1 MLVYFGFRMQNVKFS
16 IEKKLRSIRAGKLTT
31 KYGEIKTPVFMPVGT
46 LASVKA
52 IFPKELENLGIEI
65 ILANTYHLMQR
76 PGDELIK
83 GMGGV
88 QSFMSWN
95 KPVLTDSGGFQVW
108 SLSKLKQISENGIFF
123 KSHLD
128 GNTIFLSPERAIEIQ
143 ENLNS
148 DISMVLDECT
158 EYPVSFE
165 RAKKSMELSMRWA
178 ERCKNKFNKRDGFG
192 LFGIVQGGMFNELR
206 KYSAN
211 KLSEIGF
218 DGYALGGL
226 SVGESHEEMIKVIKS
241 TTKYLDENKP
251 RYVMGIGRPVDII
264 RSVEQGIDMF
274 DCVLPTRFGRNGR
287 AFTLEGEI
295 NLRNA
300 KFSDDDSALDPNI
313 ESYASNNFSKSYI
326 HHLTKNN
333 EILSSMIL
341 SLHNIA
347 FYKKMMSDIRE
358 GIVNNRFEEVK
369 LKYLKNNEKFKKN
382 KISGEK

>member
-1 MLVYFGFRMQNVKFS
+1 MLVCFGFRMQNVKFS
-16 IEKKLRSIRAGKLTT
+16 IEKKLRLIRAGKLTT

-52 IFPKELENLGIEI
+52 IFPKELENLGVEI

-83 GMGGV
+83 EMGGV
-88 QSFMSWN
+88 QNFMSWN

-108 SLSKLKQISENGIFF
+108 SLSKLKEISEKGIFF

-178 ERCKNKFNKRDGFG
+178 ERCKNKFNRREGFG
-192 LFGIVQGGMFNELR
+192 LFGIVQGGIFNELR

-211 KLSEIGF
+211 RLSEIGF

-241 TTKYLDENKP
+241 ATKYLDENKP

-287 AFTLEGEI
+287 AFTFEGEI

-300 KFSDDDSALDPNI
+300 KFSNDDSALDPNI
-313 ESYASNNFSKSYI
+313 ESYASSTFSKSYI

-358 GIVNNRFEEVK
+358 GIVNNTFEEVK
-369 LKYLKNNEKFKKN
+369 LKYLKNNEKFKKD
-382 KISGEK
+382 KISGKG

>member
-1 MLVYFGFRMQNVKFS
+1 MKNVKFS
-16 IEKKLRSIRAGKLTT
+16 IEKKLQSIRAGKLTT
-31 KYGEIKTPVFMPVGT
+31 NYGEIKTPVFMPVGT

-52 IFPKELENLGIEI
+52 IFPKELEKLGVEI
-65 ILANTYHLMQR
+65 ILSNTYHLMQR
-76 PGDELIK
+76 PGDELIRE
-83 GMGGV
+83 MGGI
-88 QSFMSWN
+88 QNFMSWN

-108 SLSKLKQISENGIFF
+108 SLSKLKEISEEGIIF

-143 ENLNS
+143 DNLNS

-178 ERCKNKFNKRDGFG
+178 ERCKNKFNSRKGFG

-206 KYSAN
+206 KYSAD

-226 SVGESHEEMIKVIKS
+226 SVGESHEEMIKVINS

-300 KFSDDDSALDPNI
+300 RFSDDDSALDPNI
-313 ESYASNNFSKSYI
+313 ECYASNTFSKSYI

-358 GIVNNRFEEVK
+358 GIVNNKFEEVK

-382 KISGEK
+382 KISRKG

>member
-1 MLVYFGFRMQNVKFS
+1 MQNVKFS
-16 IEKKLRSIRAGKLTT
+16 IEKKLRLIRAGKLTT

-52 IFPKELENLGIEI
+52 IFPKELENLGVEI

-83 GMGGV
+83 EMGGV
-88 QSFMSWN
+88 QNFMSWN

-108 SLSKLKQISENGIFF
+108 SLSKLKEISEKGIFF

-178 ERCKNKFNKRDGFG
+178 ERCKNKFNRREGFG
-192 LFGIVQGGMFNELR
+192 LFGIVQGGIFNELR

-211 KLSEIGF
+211 RLSEIGF

-241 TTKYLDENKP
+241 ATKYLDENKP

-287 AFTLEGEI
+287 AFTLQGEL

-300 KFSDDDSALDPNI
+300 RFSNDDSVLDPNI
-313 ESYASNNFSKSYI
+313 ESYASNTFSKSYI

-358 GIVNNRFEEVK
+358 GIVNNTFEEVK
-369 LKYLKNNEKFKKN
+369 LKYLKNNEKFKKD
-382 KISGEK
+382 KISGKG